1 LAGPRTLATTTAMET
16 LPPQPDEELE
26 RLGLTAEFAGE
37 LRRLAE
43 LAPTKALADKLLRLA
58 EGESEE

>member
-1 LAGPRTLATTTAMET
+1 MET